1 MAVDVGITG
10 GIITG
15 GMGRPACRSI
25 ITMSIFS
32 LYADVS
38 SVTGGGIPLAPG
50 QIKDFYQPVDT
61 SHLTQTG
68 VDTTNITQNP
78 IQGDMADPSVYGKKL
93 IKVGIKFNEHAF
105 EKEYL
110 VSERRAKH
118 VITVINLINGTK
130 ARLSAVANNIR
141 VITTRANVVVKNLRT
156 KYFGK

>member
-50 QIKDFYQPVDT
+50 QIKDFFQP
-61 SHLTQTG
+61 

-78 IQGDMADPSVYGKKL
+78 VEGDFVNPAVYGKKL
-93 IKVGIKFNEHAF
+93 VRVGIKFNEHTM

-110 VSERRAKH
+110 ISEQRAKH
-118 VITVINLINGTK
+118 VISVINLVNGAKT
-130 ARLSAVANNIR
+130 RLNAVTSNIR
-141 VITTRANVVVKNLRT
+141 TVTTRLNVVAKNLRT